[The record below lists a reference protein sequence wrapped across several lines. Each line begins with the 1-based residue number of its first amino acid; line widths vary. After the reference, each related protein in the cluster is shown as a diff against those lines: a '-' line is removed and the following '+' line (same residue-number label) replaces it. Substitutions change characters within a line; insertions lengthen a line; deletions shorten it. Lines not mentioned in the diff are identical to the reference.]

1 MNIIAD
7 SLIKLNFSEK
17 EKFKKNLRV
26 NVCHLHVGAQEE
38 QNEVLCPVKCEAVLS
53 PDQHGC

>member
-17 EKFKKNLRV
+17 EKFKKICVLMYATCMWVPKKNRMRCYVLW
-26 NVCHLHVGAQEE
+26 NVRQF
-38 QNEVLCPVKCEAVLS
+38 
-53 PDQHGC
+53 